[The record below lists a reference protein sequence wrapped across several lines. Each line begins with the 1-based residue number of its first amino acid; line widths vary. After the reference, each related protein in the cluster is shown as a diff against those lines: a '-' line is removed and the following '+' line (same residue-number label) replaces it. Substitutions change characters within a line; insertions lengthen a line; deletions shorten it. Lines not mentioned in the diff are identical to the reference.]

1 MRFLGRIFEL
11 FARVLPK
18 HWLYATPDP
27 DNLREALGATG
38 GEFFDMVGAYTDD
51 GLYEYQLLQLKK
63 IVECLDQIFK
73 GNQNHVKQFLRLP
86 TPAWHG
92 LSTIDMLRMGR
103 ADQVILYLK
112 ARLEERI
119 SFNY

>member
-1 MRFLGRIFEL
+1 MWFFSRILGL
-11 FARVLPK
+11 SARVLPK
-18 HWLYATPDP
+18 HWVYATPDP
-27 DNLREALGATG
+27 DKLRMALGATG
-38 GEFFDMVGAYTDD
+38 SEFFDMVGVYTDD

-73 GNQNHVKQFLRLP
+73 GNQNNVKQYLRLP
-86 TPAWHG
+86 IPAWHG
-92 LSTIDMLRMGR
+92 LSTIDMLRMRR

-119 SFNY
+119 SLNY

>member
-1 MRFLGRIFEL
+1 MRFFDRILEL
-11 FARVLPK
+11 LAMVLPK

-27 DNLREALGATG
+27 DKLREALGATG

-63 IVECLDQIFK
+63 IVEILDQIFK
-73 GNQNHVKQFLRLP
+73 GNKNHVKQFLRMP
-86 TPAWHG
+86 HPAWHE

-103 ADQVILYLK
+103 ASWVILYLK